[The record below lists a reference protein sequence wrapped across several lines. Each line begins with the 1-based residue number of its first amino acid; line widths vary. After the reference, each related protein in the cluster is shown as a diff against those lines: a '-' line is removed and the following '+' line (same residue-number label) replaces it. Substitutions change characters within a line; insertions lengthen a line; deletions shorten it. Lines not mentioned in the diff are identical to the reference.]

1 MLCDKCKKKEACYH
15 STLVV
20 NGDSKSTHLCEDCA
34 RKEGVFSKVNN
45 SIFDEFR
52 SLTNMLGFNDF
63 DDIVCKNCG
72 MSLRQF
78 RDFGLL
84 GCEKCYDTFEDE
96 IADIVRRIQPD
107 TEHKADK
114 IEFNTEVKKE
124 ELSKEQQLAGLKQ
137 DLKNA
142 IDEERYEDA
151 GVINKKIKKLEKEI
165 KGE

>member
-1 MLCDKCKKKEACYH
+1 MLCEKCKKKEACYH

-34 RKEGVFSKVNN
+34 RAEGVFAKNT
-45 SIFDEFR
+45 SIFDDFR

-72 MSLRQF
+72 MTLRQF

-96 IADIVRRIQPD
+96 IEDIIRRVQPYNQ
-107 TEHKADK
+107 HVADK
-114 IEFNTEVKKE
+114 IEFKTEGKQA
-124 ELSKEQQLAGLKQ
+124 ELSKEQKLASLKQ

-142 IDEERYEDA
+142 ISEERYEDA
-151 GVINKKIKKLEKEI
+151 GVINKQIKKLEKEI